1 MLPPAPIVSLVY
13 RLPPE
18 RRSSLLE
25 FLEEARPLYER
36 PGGIRVG
43 LYESLDEPGLF
54 LELVSYASSGAYEA
68 DQLRVDQDPEMVAT
82 LARFKAVV
90 AGPVEVRR
98 MRPIALPSPRRSAV
112 EAAAFQDQ
120 GAIAALLTEAGL
132 AIPGAEDAPVHFL
145 VARAGTTL
153 LGCAGYELHPGGA
166 LLRSVAVRGAARGAG
181 IGRALVWGAIA
192 EISARGA
199 AEILLLSSGA
209 APFFEK
215 LGFRRVDRASV
226 SEALRSTA
234 QFRSQQCASAVCLR
248 LPI

>member
-18 RRSSLLE
+18 RRSALLE
-25 FLEEARPLYER
+25 FLEEALPLYER
-36 PGGIRVG
+36 PGGVRVG

-54 LELVSYASSGAYEA
+54 LELVSYASTGAYEA

-90 AGPVEVRR
+90 SGPVEVRR
-98 MRPIALPSPRRSAV
+98 MRSIAPRARPRVGV

-120 GAIAALLTEAGL
+120 ASIAALLTESGL
-132 AIPGAEDAPVHFL
+132 SIPSADDAPVRFL
-145 VARAGTTL
+145 VAREGAMIT
-153 LGCAGYELHPGGA
+153 GCAGYEIHPSGA
-166 LLRSVAVRGAARGAG
+166 LLRSVAVTKAARGAG

-192 EISARGA
+192 EISSRGA
-199 AEILLLSSGA
+199 PEILLLTSGA

-226 SEALRSTA
+226 SEELRATA

-248 LPI
+248 LPT